1 VSLLECLVGLTLSLI
16 LVTPLIKNSG
26 ERIAKQIHYEK
37 TQLLAS
43 EADRALE
50 LMGRSIRMAG
60 YRNAKSLNVLRGNHT
75 SMSDAIQVHKNNG
88 YRGSDSLMVKHELS
102 DGVDFDC
109 IGNILSK
116 DRTKNHLAQQGFLVD
131 RQASTPKG
139 KRVNGG
145 SLMCQSLD
153 RQGRLQNTTLMNG
166 VHLLSITELQGGS
179 GRAFKIRLEM
189 TDGALIHQ
197 NFERI
202 FSSRNLS

>member
-1 VSLLECLVGLTLSLI
+1 MSLLECLVGLTLSLI

>member
-1 VSLLECLVGLTLSLI
+1 LECLVGLTLSLI

-60 YRNAKSLNVLRGNHT
+60 YRNSKSLNVLRGNHT

-139 KRVNGG
+139 RRVNGG

>member
-139 KRVNGG
+139 RRVNGG

>member
-1 VSLLECLVGLTLSLI
+1 MSLLECLVGLTLSLI

-37 TQLLAS
+37 TQSLVS

-60 YRNAKSLNVLRGNHT
+60 YRNTKSPNALRGNHT
-75 SMSDAIQVHKNNG
+75 LMSNAIQVHKNNG

-131 RQASTPKG
+131 RQASAPKG

-145 SLMCQSLD
+145 SLICQSLD

-197 NFERI
+197 SFERI

>member
-1 VSLLECLVGLTLSLI
+1 
-16 LVTPLIKNSG
+16 
-26 ERIAKQIHYEK
+26 
-37 TQLLAS
+37 
-43 EADRALE
+43 
-50 LMGRSIRMAG
+50 
-60 YRNAKSLNVLRGNHT
+60 
-75 SMSDAIQVHKNNG
+75 
-88 YRGSDSLMVKHELS
+88 MVKHELS

-109 IGNILSK
+109 IGNTLSQ

-131 RQASTPKG
+131 RQASAPKG

-166 VHLLSITELQGGS
+166 VRLLSITELQGGS

-197 NFERI
+197 SFERI
-202 FSSRNLS
+202 FASRNLP

>member
-1 VSLLECLVGLTLSLI
+1 MSLLECLVGLTLSLI

-131 RQASTPKG
+131 RQASAPKG

-197 NFERI
+197 GFERI
-202 FSSRNLS
+202 FTGRNLP

>member
-1 VSLLECLVGLTLSLI
+1 MSLLECLVGLTLSLI

-139 KRVNGG
+139 RRVNGG